1 MGLTTE
7 SILGWTRISVFI
19 LAMGWAAWMDHKNR
33 RVGNE
38 HWMVWVKPALFLWA
52 LDLIAQEADWTIF
65 LTASAVVAYAS
76 TSIIGR
82 PTLNDIFS
90 GSKMD
95 LIVSSWYVLSLAGI
109 IGGSLKYGDI
119 SPIDVLVGN
128 ETGSAAL
135 WWGTLSGLLTILII
149 DLAWRLR
156 LIHGGADAKALMLV
170 AILIP
175 SWDTMPLISDK
186 TSDSLVALPPSLALL
201 MWGGFTFILI
211 PLILLIKNIFNS
223 NISSFTELKLS
234 WHASKMKL
242 SKVKDSHV
250 WLLTS
255 IIQLPDGSSKVYHK
269 SRAPRRTPSDL
280 ELDNSIKELESF
292 DVEEVWI
299 SYKLPLL
306 VFLFPAIIPLA
317 LLGDPISYIMPLI
330 GL

>member
-7 SILGWTRISVFI
+7 SILGWTRVSVLL
-19 LAMGWAAWMDHKNR
+19 LAMGWAAWMDLKDR
-33 RVGNE
+33 RVGND
-38 HWMVWVKPALFLWA
+38 HWMVWIKPALFLWA
-52 LDLIAQEADWTIF
+52 LDLIAQEADWTVF

-82 PTLNDIFS
+82 PTF
-90 GSKMD
+90 KD
-95 LIVSSWYVLSLAGI
+95 LLAGNRIDVLVSLWYVISLAGI

-119 SPIDVLVGN
+119 SPLDVIVGN
-128 ETGSAAL
+128 ESGPAVL
-135 WWGTLSGLLTILII
+135 WWSTLSGLFTILII
-149 DLAWRLR
+149 DFAWRFR

-186 TSDSLVALPPSLALL
+186 TSDSLVALPPALALL
-201 MWGGFTFILI
+201 MWGGLTFVLI
-211 PLILLIKNIFNS
+211 PFILLIKNVVNS
-223 NISSFTELKLS
+223 NVSSFTELKLS

-242 SKVKDSHV
+242 SEVKHSHV

-255 IIQLPDGSSKVYHK
+255 VMQLPDGSSKVYHK
-269 SRAPRRTPSDL
+269 SRAPRRTPTDE
-280 ELDNSIKELESF
+280 ELDNSIKELEAYG
-292 DVEEVWI
+292 VEEVWI

-317 LLGDPISYIMPLI
+317 LLGDPITHIMPLI

>member
-7 SILGWTRISVFI
+7 SILGWTRISVLF
-19 LAMGWAAWMDHKNR
+19 LAMGWAAWMDHKDR

-38 HWMVWVKPALFLWA
+38 HWMVWVKPAIFLWA

-82 PTLNDIFS
+82 PTLSDVFS
-90 GSKMD
+90 GNKMD

-109 IGGSLKYGDI
+109 IGGSLKYGDV
-119 SPIDVLVGN
+119 SPLDVLVGN

-149 DLAWRLR
+149 DLAWRFR

-186 TSDSLVALPPSLALL
+186 TSESLVALPPSLALL
-201 MWGGFTFILI
+201 MWGGLTFILI
-211 PLILLIKNIFNS
+211 PFILLIKNIINS
-223 NISSFTELKLS
+223 NISSFTDLKLS

-242 SKVKDSHV
+242 SKVRDSHV

-269 SRAPRRTPSDL
+269 SRAPRRTPSDE
-280 ELDNSIKELESF
+280 ELDNSIKELENF

-317 LLGDPISYIMPLI
+317 LVGDPISYIMPLI

>member
-1 MGLTTE
+1 MRLTTE
-7 SILGWTRISVFI
+7 SILGWTRISVLI

-38 HWMVWVKPALFLWA
+38 HWIVWVKPALFLWA

-82 PTLNDIFS
+82 PTINDIFS
-90 GSKMD
+90 GSRID
-95 LIVSSWYVLSLAGI
+95 LVVSSWYVISIAGI
-109 IGGSLKYGDI
+109 IGGSLKYGDV
-119 SPIDVLVGN
+119 SPLEVLVGDV
-128 ETGSAAL
+128 TGSAAL
-135 WWGTLSGLLTILII
+135 WWSTLAGLLTILII
-149 DLAWRLR
+149 DLAWRFR

-175 SWDTMPLISDK
+175 SWDTMPLISEK
-186 TSDSLVALPPSLALL
+186 TSDSIVALPPSLALL
-201 MWGGFTFILI
+201 MWGGLTFILI
-211 PLILLIKNIFNS
+211 PLILLVKNIINS
-223 NISSFTELKLS
+223 NISSLSDLKLS

-242 SKVKDSHV
+242 KDVKDSHV

-255 IIQLPDGSSKVYHK
+255 VIQLPDGSTKVYHK
-269 SRAPRRTPSDL
+269 SRAPRRTPTDE
-280 ELDNSIKELESF
+280 ELDRSIKELE
-292 DVEEVWI
+292 DLGVEEVWI

-317 LLGDPISYIMPLI
+317 LLGDPISHIMPLMGI
-330 GL
+330 

>member
-1 MGLTTE
+1 
-7 SILGWTRISVFI
+7 
-19 LAMGWAAWMDHKNR
+19 MGWAAWMDHKDR

-38 HWMVWVKPALFLWA
+38 HWMVWVKPAIFLWA

-82 PTLNDIFS
+82 PTLSDVFS
-90 GSKMD
+90 GNKMD

-109 IGGSLKYGDI
+109 IGGSLKYGDV
-119 SPIDVLVGN
+119 SPLDVLVGN

-149 DLAWRLR
+149 DLAWRFR

-186 TSDSLVALPPSLALL
+186 TSESLVALPPSLALL
-201 MWGGFTFILI
+201 MWGGLTFILI
-211 PLILLIKNIFNS
+211 PFILLIKNIINS
-223 NISSFTELKLS
+223 NISSFTDLKLS

-242 SKVKDSHV
+242 SKVRDSHV

-269 SRAPRRTPSDL
+269 SRAPRRTPSDE
-280 ELDNSIKELESF
+280 ELDNSIKELENF

-317 LLGDPISYIMPLI
+317 LVGDPISYIMPLI

>member
-1 MGLTTE
+1 MRLTTE
-7 SILGWTRISVFI
+7 SILGWTRISVLI

-38 HWMVWVKPALFLWA
+38 HWIVWVKPALFLWA

-82 PTLNDIFS
+82 PTINDIFS
-90 GSKMD
+90 GSRID
-95 LIVSSWYVLSLAGI
+95 LVVSSWYVISIAGI
-109 IGGSLKYGDI
+109 IGGSLKYGDV
-119 SPIDVLVGN
+119 SPLEVLVGDV
-128 ETGSAAL
+128 TGSAAL
-135 WWGTLSGLLTILII
+135 WWSTLAGLLTILII
-149 DLAWRLR
+149 DLAWRFR

-175 SWDTMPLISDK
+175 SWDTMPLISEK
-186 TSDSLVALPPSLALL
+186 TSDSIVALPPSLALL
-201 MWGGFTFILI
+201 MWGGLTFILI
-211 PLILLIKNIFNS
+211 PLILLVKNIINS
-223 NISSFTELKLS
+223 NISSLSDLKLS

-242 SKVKDSHV
+242 KDVKDSHV

-255 IIQLPDGSSKVYHK
+255 VIQLPDGSTKVYHK
-269 SRAPRRTPSDL
+269 SRAPRRTPTDE
-280 ELDNSIKELESF
+280 ELDNSIKELEDL

-317 LLGDPISYIMPLI
+317 LLGDPISHIMPLMGI
-330 GL
+330 

>member
-1 MGLTTE
+1 
-7 SILGWTRISVFI
+7 
-19 LAMGWAAWMDHKNR
+19 MGWAAWMDHKNR

-38 HWMVWVKPALFLWA
+38 HWIVWVKPALFLWA

-82 PTLNDIFS
+82 PTINDIFS
-90 GSKMD
+90 GSKID
-95 LIVSSWYVLSLAGI
+95 LVVSSWYVISIAGI
-109 IGGSLKYGDI
+109 IGGSLKYGDV
-119 SPIDVLVGN
+119 SPLEVLVGDV
-128 ETGSAAL
+128 TGSAAL
-135 WWGTLSGLLTILII
+135 WWSTLAGLLTILII
-149 DLAWRLR
+149 DLAWRFR

-175 SWDTMPLISDK
+175 SWDTMPLISEK
-186 TSDSLVALPPSLALL
+186 TSDSIVALPPSLALL
-201 MWGGFTFILI
+201 MWGGLTFILI
-211 PLILLIKNIFNS
+211 PLILLVKNIINS
-223 NISSFTELKLS
+223 NISSLSDLKLS

-242 SKVKDSHV
+242 KDVKDSHV

-255 IIQLPDGSSKVYHK
+255 VIQLPDGSSKVYHK
-269 SRAPRRTPSDL
+269 SRAPRRTPTDE
-280 ELDNSIKELESF
+280 ELDKSIKELEDL

-317 LLGDPISYIMPLI
+317 LLGDPISHIMPLMGI
-330 GL
+330 

>member
-1 MGLTTE
+1 
-7 SILGWTRISVFI
+7 
-19 LAMGWAAWMDHKNR
+19 MGWAAWMDHKDR

-38 HWMVWVKPALFLWA
+38 HWMVWVKPAIFLWA

-82 PTLNDIFS
+82 PTLSDVFS
-90 GSKMD
+90 GNKMD

-109 IGGSLKYGDI
+109 IGGSLKYGDV
-119 SPIDVLVGN
+119 SPLDVLVGN

-149 DLAWRLR
+149 DLAWRFR

-186 TSDSLVALPPSLALL
+186 TSESLVALPPSLALL
-201 MWGGFTFILI
+201 MWGGLTFILI
-211 PLILLIKNIFNS
+211 PFILLIKNILNS
-223 NISSFTELKLS
+223 NISSFTDLKLS

-242 SKVKDSHV
+242 SKVRDSHV

-269 SRAPRRTPSDL
+269 SRAPRRTPSDE
-280 ELDNSIKELESF
+280 ELDNSIKELENF

-317 LLGDPISYIMPLI
+317 LVGDPISYIMPLI

>member
-7 SILGWTRISVFI
+7 SILGWTRISVLF
-19 LAMGWAAWMDHKNR
+19 LAMGWAAWMDHKDR

-38 HWMVWVKPALFLWA
+38 HWMVWVKPAIFLWA

-82 PTLNDIFS
+82 PTLSDVFS
-90 GSKMD
+90 GNKMD
-95 LIVSSWYVLSLAGI
+95 LIVSFWYVLSLAGI
-109 IGGSLKYGDI
+109 IGGSLKYGDV
-119 SPIDVLVGN
+119 SPLDVLVGN

-149 DLAWRLR
+149 DLAWRFR

-175 SWDTMPLISDK
+175 GWGTMPLISDK
-186 TSDSLVALPPSLALL
+186 TSESLVALPPSLALL
-201 MWGGFTFILI
+201 MWGGLTFILI
-211 PLILLIKNIFNS
+211 PFILLIKNILNS
-223 NISSFTELKLS
+223 NISSFTDLKLS

-242 SKVKDSHV
+242 SKVRDSHV

-269 SRAPRRTPSDL
+269 SRAPRRTPSDE
-280 ELDNSIKELESF
+280 ELDNSIKELENF

-317 LLGDPISYIMPLI
+317 LVGDPISYIMPLI

>member
-1 MGLTTE
+1 MGLSTE
-7 SILGWTRISVFI
+7 SILGWTRVSVLLI
-19 LAMGWAAWMDHKNR
+19 AMGWAAWMDHKDR
-33 RVGNE
+33 RVGND
-38 HWMVWVKPALFLWA
+38 HWLVWVKPALFLWA
-52 LDLIAQEADWTIF
+52 LDLIAQEADWTVF

-76 TSIIGR
+76 TSILGR
-82 PTLNDIFS
+82 PTLKDLFA
-90 GSKMD
+90 GSRID
-95 LIVSSWYVLSLAGI
+95 VLVSLWYMFSLAGI
-109 IGGSLKYGDI
+109 IGGSLKYGDV
-119 SPIDVLVGN
+119 SPLDVLVGN

-149 DLAWRLR
+149 DFAWRFR

-175 SWDTMPLISDK
+175 SWDTMPLVSEQ
-186 TSDSLVALPPSLALL
+186 TSDSLVALPPALALL
-201 MWGGFTFILI
+201 MWGGLTFILI
-211 PLILLIKNIFNS
+211 PFILLVKNILNS
-223 NISSFTELKLS
+223 NISSLADLKLS

-250 WLLTS
+250 WMLTS
-255 IIQLPDGSSKVYHK
+255 VMQLPDGSSKVYHK
-269 SRAPRRTPSDL
+269 SRAPRRTPTDE
-280 ELDNSIKELESF
+280 ELVNSIKELEGY

-317 LLGDPISYIMPLI
+317 LLGDPISHIMPLI

>member
-7 SILGWTRISVFI
+7 SILGWTRISVLI
-19 LAMGWAAWMDHKNR
+19 LAMGWAAWMDHKDR

-38 HWMVWVKPALFLWA
+38 HWMVWVKPAIFLWA
-52 LDLIAQEADWTIF
+52 LELIAQEADWTIF

-82 PTLNDIFS
+82 PTLSDIFS
-90 GSKMD
+90 GNKMD

-109 IGGSLKYGDI
+109 IGGSMKYGDV
-119 SPIDVLVGN
+119 SPLDVLVGN

-149 DLAWRLR
+149 DLAWRFR

-186 TSDSLVALPPSLALL
+186 TSESLVALPPSLALL
-201 MWGGFTFILI
+201 MWGGLTFILI
-211 PLILLIKNIFNS
+211 PLILLIKNILNS
-223 NISSFTELKLS
+223 NISSITDLKLS

-242 SKVKDSHV
+242 SKVRDSHV

-269 SRAPRRTPSDL
+269 SRAPRRTPSDEEL
-280 ELDNSIKELESF
+280 ENSIKELEDF

-317 LLGDPISYIMPLI
+317 LLGDPISYIMPMI

>member
-7 SILGWTRISVFI
+7 SILGWTRISVLI

-33 RVGNE
+33 RVSNE

-82 PTLNDIFS
+82 PTLHDIFS

-149 DLAWRLR
+149 DLAWRFR

-186 TSDSLVALPPSLALL
+186 TSDSIVALPPSLALL
-201 MWGGFTFILI
+201 MWGGLTFVLIPFILI
-211 PLILLIKNIFNS
+211 IKNIFNS

-269 SRAPRRTPSDL
+269 SRAPRRTPSDE
-280 ELDNSIKELESF
+280 ELDNSIKELENF

-317 LLGDPISYIMPLI
+317 MLGDPISYIMPLI

>member
-7 SILGWTRISVFI
+7 SILGWTRVSV
-19 LAMGWAAWMDHKNR
+19 LLLTMGWAAWMDHKDR

-76 TSIIGR
+76 TAIIGR

-90 GSKMD
+90 GSRID
-95 LIVSSWYVLSLAGI
+95 LLVSLWYVISLAGI
-109 IGGSLKYGDI
+109 IGGSLKYGDV
-119 SPIDVLVGN
+119 SPLDVLVGN
-128 ETGSAAL
+128 ETGAATL
-135 WWGTLSGLLTILII
+135 WWSTISGLLTILII
-149 DLAWRLR
+149 DLAWRFR

-170 AILIP
+170 AILMP
-175 SWDTMPLISDK
+175 NWDTMPLISEK
-186 TSDSLVALPPSLALL
+186 TSDSLVALPPALALL
-201 MWGGFTFILI
+201 MWGGMTFILI
-211 PLILLIKNIFNS
+211 PFILLIKNILNS
-223 NISSFTELKLS
+223 NISSFADLKLS

-242 SKVKDSHV
+242 NSVKDSHV

-255 IIQLPDGSSKVYHK
+255 VMQMPDGSSKIYNK
-269 SRAPRRTPSDL
+269 SRAPRRTPTGE
-280 ELDNSIKELESF
+280 ELDKSIKELEGF
-292 DVEEVWI
+292 DIEEVWI

-317 LLGDPISYIMPLI
+317 LLGDPISHIMPLI

>member
-7 SILGWTRISVFI
+7 SILGWTRISVLL
-19 LAMGWAAWMDHKNR
+19 LAMGWAAWMDHKDR

-38 HWMVWVKPALFLWA
+38 HWMVWVKPAIFLWA
-52 LDLIAQEADWTIF
+52 LELIAQEADWTIF

-82 PTLNDIFS
+82 PTLSDVFS
-90 GSKMD
+90 GNKMD
-95 LIVSSWYVLSLAGI
+95 LIVSFWYVLSLAGI
-109 IGGSLKYGDI
+109 IGGSLKYGDV
-119 SPIDVLVGN
+119 SPLDVLVGN

-149 DLAWRLR
+149 DLAWRFR

-175 SWDTMPLISDK
+175 GWDTMPLISDK
-186 TSDSLVALPPSLALL
+186 TSESLVALPPSLALL
-201 MWGGFTFILI
+201 MWGGLTFILI
-211 PLILLIKNIFNS
+211 PFILLIKNIINS
-223 NISSFTELKLS
+223 NISSFTDLKLS

-242 SKVKDSHV
+242 SKVRDSHV

-269 SRAPRRTPSDL
+269 SRAPRRTPSDE
-280 ELDNSIKELESF
+280 ELDNSIKELENL

-317 LLGDPISYIMPLI
+317 LVGDPISYIMPLI

>member
-1 MGLTTE
+1 MRLTTE
-7 SILGWTRISVFI
+7 SILGWTRISVLI

-38 HWMVWVKPALFLWA
+38 HWIVWVKPALFLWA

-82 PTLNDIFS
+82 PTINDIFS
-90 GSKMD
+90 GSKID
-95 LIVSSWYVLSLAGI
+95 LVVSSWYVISIAGI
-109 IGGSLKYGDI
+109 IGGSLKYGDV
-119 SPIDVLVGN
+119 SPLEVLVGDV
-128 ETGSAAL
+128 TGSAAL
-135 WWGTLSGLLTILII
+135 WWSTLAGLLTILII
-149 DLAWRLR
+149 DLAWRFR

-175 SWDTMPLISDK
+175 SWDTMPLISEK
-186 TSDSLVALPPSLALL
+186 TSDSIVALPPSLALL
-201 MWGGFTFILI
+201 MWGGLTFILI
-211 PLILLIKNIFNS
+211 PLILLVKNIINS
-223 NISSFTELKLS
+223 NISSLSDLKLS

-242 SKVKDSHV
+242 KDVKDSHV

-255 IIQLPDGSSKVYHK
+255 VIQLPDGSSKVYHK
-269 SRAPRRTPSDL
+269 SRAPRRTPTDE
-280 ELDNSIKELESF
+280 ELDKSIKELEDL

-317 LLGDPISYIMPLI
+317 LLGDPISHIMPLMGI
-330 GL
+330 

>member
-7 SILGWTRISVFI
+7 SILGWTRISVLI

-149 DLAWRLR
+149 DLAWRFR

-211 PLILLIKNIFNS
+211 PFILLVKNIFNS
-223 NISSFTELKLS
+223 NISSFADLKLS

-269 SRAPRRTPSDL
+269 SRAPRRTPSDE
-280 ELDNSIKELESF
+280 ELDNSIKELENF

-299 SYKLPLL
+299 SHKLPLL

>member
-7 SILGWTRISVFI
+7 SILGWTRISVLI

-269 SRAPRRTPSDL
+269 SRAPRRTPSDE
-280 ELDNSIKELESF
+280 ELDNSIKELENF

>member
-7 SILGWTRISVFI
+7 SILGWTRISVLI
-19 LAMGWAAWMDHKNR
+19 LAMGWAAWMDHKDR

-82 PTLNDIFS
+82 PTLSDIFS
-90 GSKMD
+90 GNKMD

-119 SPIDVLVGN
+119 SPLDVLVGN

-135 WWGTLSGLLTILII
+135 WWGTLSGLMTILII
-149 DLAWRLR
+149 DLAWRFR

-175 SWDTMPLISDK
+175 SWKTMPLMSDK

-201 MWGGFTFILI
+201 MWGGLTFILI
-211 PLILLIKNIFNS
+211 PLILLMKNILNS
-223 NISSFTELKLS
+223 NISSFIDLKLS

-269 SRAPRRTPSDL
+269 SRAPRRTPSDE
-280 ELDNSIKELESF
+280 ELDNSIKELENF
-292 DVEEVWI
+292 NVEEVWI

>member
-1 MGLTTE
+1 MRLTTE
-7 SILGWTRISVFI
+7 SILGWTRISVLI

-33 RVGNE
+33 RVANE
-38 HWMVWVKPALFLWA
+38 HWIVWVKPALFLWA

-82 PTLNDIFS
+82 PTINDIFS
-90 GSKMD
+90 GSKID
-95 LIVSSWYVLSLAGI
+95 LVVSSWYVISIAGI
-109 IGGSLKYGDI
+109 IGGSLKYGEV
-119 SPIDVLVGN
+119 SPLEVLVGDV
-128 ETGSAAL
+128 TGSAAL
-135 WWGTLSGLLTILII
+135 WWSTLAGLLTILII
-149 DLAWRLR
+149 DLAWRFR

-175 SWDTMPLISDK
+175 SWDTMPLISEK
-186 TSDSLVALPPSLALL
+186 TSDSIVALPPSLALL
-201 MWGGFTFILI
+201 MWGGLTFILI
-211 PLILLIKNIFNS
+211 PLILLVKNIINS
-223 NISSFTELKLS
+223 NISSLSDLKLS

-242 SKVKDSHV
+242 KEVKDSHV

-255 IIQLPDGSSKVYHK
+255 VIQLPDGSSKVYHK
-269 SRAPRRTPSDL
+269 SRAPRRTPTDE
-280 ELDNSIKELESF
+280 ELDKSIKELEDL

-317 LLGDPISYIMPLI
+317 LLGDPISHIMPLMGI
-330 GL
+330 

>member
-7 SILGWTRISVFI
+7 SILGWTRISVLF
-19 LAMGWAAWMDHKNR
+19 LAMGWAAWMDHKDR

-38 HWMVWVKPALFLWA
+38 HWMVWVKPAIFLWA

-82 PTLNDIFS
+82 PTLSDVFS
-90 GSKMD
+90 GNKMD

-109 IGGSLKYGDI
+109 IGGSLKYGDV
-119 SPIDVLVGN
+119 SPLDVLVGN

-149 DLAWRLR
+149 DLAWRFR

-186 TSDSLVALPPSLALL
+186 TSESLVALPPSLALL
-201 MWGGFTFILI
+201 MWGGLTFILI
-211 PLILLIKNIFNS
+211 PFILLIKNILNS
-223 NISSFTELKLS
+223 NISSFTDLKLS

-242 SKVKDSHV
+242 SKVRDSHV

-269 SRAPRRTPSDL
+269 SRAPRRTPSDE
-280 ELDNSIKELESF
+280 ELDNSIKELENF

-317 LLGDPISYIMPLI
+317 LVGDPISYIMPLI

>member
-7 SILGWTRISVFI
+7 SILGWTRISVLF
-19 LAMGWAAWMDHKNR
+19 LAMGWAAWMDHKDR

-38 HWMVWVKPALFLWA
+38 HWMVWVKPAIFLWA

-82 PTLNDIFS
+82 PTLSDVFS
-90 GSKMD
+90 GNKMD
-95 LIVSSWYVLSLAGI
+95 LIVSFWYVLSLAGI
-109 IGGSLKYGDI
+109 IGGSLKYGDV
-119 SPIDVLVGN
+119 SPLDVLVGN

-149 DLAWRLR
+149 DLAWRFR

-186 TSDSLVALPPSLALL
+186 TSESLVALPPSLALL
-201 MWGGFTFILI
+201 MWGGLTFILI
-211 PLILLIKNIFNS
+211 PFILLIKNILNS
-223 NISSFTELKLS
+223 NISSFTDLKLS

-242 SKVKDSHV
+242 SKVRDSHV

-269 SRAPRRTPSDL
+269 SRAPRRTPSDE
-280 ELDNSIKELESF
+280 ELDNSIKELENF

-317 LLGDPISYIMPLI
+317 LVGDPISYIMPLI